1 MCSISAQESQLWET
15 MYQQLFLF
23 FFADNLQH

>member
-1 MCSISAQESQLWET
+1 MCSISAQEPQLCET
-15 MYQQLFLF
+15 MYQQLLF